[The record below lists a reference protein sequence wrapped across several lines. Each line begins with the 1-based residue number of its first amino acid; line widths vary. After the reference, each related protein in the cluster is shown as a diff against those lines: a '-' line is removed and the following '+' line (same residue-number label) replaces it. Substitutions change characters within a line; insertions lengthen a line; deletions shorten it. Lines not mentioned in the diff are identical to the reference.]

1 MPFKTETL
9 WIHPVDESVKAA
21 IVEKSLE
28 VSDKQT
34 APVELIYSATL
45 PTRTMLAVR
54 HWVDQ
59 ESAQSWN
66 SFVTSFAP
74 APISSIVVA
83 Y

>member
-9 WIHPVDESVKAA
+9 WIHPVDQSVKAA

-34 APVELIYSATL
+34 SPVELIYSHTL
-45 PTRTMLAVR
+45 EETNILAVR
-54 HWVDQ
+54 HWVDE
-59 ESAQSWN
+59 ESAQAWN

-74 APISSIVVA
+74 ISSIVVA

>member
-9 WIHPVDESVKAA
+9 WIHPVDQSVKAA

-34 APVELIYSATL
+34 SPVELTYPHAPEETEI
-45 PTRTMLAVR
+45 LAVR
-54 HWVDQ
+54 HWVDE
-59 ESAQSWN
+59 ESAQAWN

-74 APISSIVVA
+74 ISSIVVA

>member
-9 WIHPVDESVKAA
+9 WIHPVDESVKAE

-34 APVELIYSATL
+34 SPVELIYSAT
-45 PTRTMLAVR
+45 PSETMLAVR

-74 APISSIVVA
+74 VSSIVVA